1 MTSSCQMCCK
11 RQKERKGIIALQH
24 HDYRLFYFVVSE
36 AVTKKEP
43 QCNYYFL
50 QVKGE
55 PPNLNSIF
63 NSQALLEKLYMNQV
77 KIILIISC
85 LVPSVHRLSET
96 SCFSS
101 SSFRKTSSKW
111 LLHIK
116 KDPLP
121 LRSYGVKS
129 RKRKQSG
136 FTLHW
141 LHSWRL

>member
-1 MTSSCQMCCK
+1 MLCSTMT
-11 RQKERKGIIALQH
+11 I
-24 HDYRLFYFVVSE
+24 DFFYFVVSE
-36 AVTKKEP
+36 AVTEKEP

-136 FTLHW
+136 FTLH
-141 LHSWRL
+141 